1 MSTLE
6 SIQARIEALQAK
18 ADALVAKQS
27 ESALQKIHEL
37 MSRHSLTISDIEKYT
52 GSGKKSGRTN
62 SSRKQGTV
70 AYQDPKTGATW
81 SGRGRAP
88 AWIAKAKDRSKYA
101 VNVGK
106 ASSKTQSKTQSK
118 AKAKTRVAGKR
129 KGKGQPRGPQPALY
143 LDPQTGAT
151 WSGRG
156 RAPAWLASVEDRT
169 PFLIA

>member
-6 SIQARIEALQAK
+6 SIQTRIAALQAK
-18 ADALVAKQS
+18 ADSLIAKQS
-27 ESALQKIHEL
+27 ESVLQKIHDL
-37 MSRHSLTISDIEKYT
+37 MSRHNLTISDVENYT
-52 GSGKKSGRTN
+52 GARKKSGK
-62 SSRKQGTV
+62 SKPARKQSSV

-88 AWIAKAKDRSKYA
+88 AWIAKAKDRSKFA
-101 VNVGK
+101 VS
-106 ASSKTQSKTQSK
+106 ATSAQSKP
-118 AKAKTRVAGKR
+118 KAKTRAAVKGKAQG

-143 LDPQTGAT
+143 RDPQSGAT

-169 PFLIA
+169 PFLIG

>member
-18 ADALVAKQS
+18 ADALLAKES
-27 ESALQKIHEL
+27 EGALQKIHDL
-37 MSRHSLTISDIEKYT
+37 MSRHGLSVSDIEQY
-52 GSGKKSGRTN
+52 SGRRKGTGRSN
-62 SSRKQGTV
+62 SAIEQNRI

-88 AWIAKAKDRSKYA
+88 GWIANAKDRSKFA
-101 VNVGK
+101 VNASESSGQVKGK
-106 ASSKTQSKTQSK
+106 ARAT
-118 AKAKTRVAGKR
+118 V
-129 KGKGQPRGPQPALY
+129 KGKKNGQPRGPQPALY
-143 LDPQTGAT
+143 RDPQSGAT

-156 RAPAWLASVEDRT
+156 RAPAWLASVADRT

>member
-27 ESALQKIHEL
+27 EGALQKIRDL
-37 MSRHSLTISDIEKYT
+37 MSLHGLSISDIEQYSGTRKKT
-52 GSGKKSGRTN
+52 GRSKSLKKQS
-62 SSRKQGTV
+62 TV

-88 AWIAKAKDRSKYA
+88 GWIAQAKDRSKFA
-101 VNVGK
+101 VGASESVAKTKGK
-106 ASSKTQSKTQSK
+106 AGVA
-118 AKAKTRVAGKR
+118 AKGKGR
-129 KGKGQPRGPQPALY
+129 AKGQPRGPQPALY
-143 LDPQTGAT
+143 RDPQSGAT

-169 PFLIA
+169 PFLIG

>member
-27 ESALQKIHEL
+27 ESALQKIHDL
-37 MSRHSLTISDIEKYT
+37 MSRHGLSVSDIEQY
-52 GSGKKSGRTN
+52 SGRRKGTGRSN
-62 SSRKQGTV
+62 SADKQGEV
-70 AYQDPKTGATW
+70 AYRDPKTGATW

-88 AWIAKAKDRSKYA
+88 GWIANAKDRSKFA
-101 VNVGK
+101 VSAGESNNSIKGK
-106 ASSKTQSKTQSK
+106 ARATFK
-118 AKAKTRVAGKR
+118 GR
-129 KGKGQPRGPQPALY
+129 KNGQPRGPQPALY
-143 LDPQTGAT
+143 RDPQSGAT

-156 RAPAWLASVEDRT
+156 RAPAWLASVADRT

>member
-18 ADALVAKQS
+18 ADALVATQS
-27 ESALQKIHEL
+27 KGALQKIHDL
-37 MSRHSLTISDIEKYT
+37 MSRHGLTVSDIENYT
-52 GSGKKSGRTN
+52 GSRKKAGRPK
-62 SSRKQGTV
+62 SAAKQSAAASV

-88 AWIAKAKDRSKYA
+88 GWIANARDRSKFA
-101 VNVGK
+101 VDAGS
-106 ASSKTQSKTQSK
+106 APGK
-118 AKAKTRVAGKR
+118 AKAKTRGAVKR

-143 LDPQTGAT
+143 RDPQSGAT

-156 RAPAWLASVEDRT
+156 RAPAWLAGVEDRT
-169 PFLIA
+169 AYLIG